1 MNKNRRL
8 IEVAFPVEEVSKQ
21 GRRDKNKR
29 QITGT
34 HIWWARRPLGPSRA
48 TAYAALVDS
57 PPPLTDDNDAL
68 ILEKHNS
75 IASLAVWETAQEPM
89 SINEARAHIL
99 ESHDGKPP
107 TVLDPFGGGGS
118 LPLEAQ
124 RLGCETHSC
133 DINPVAILIQKCTLE
148 YPQKYGLQL
157 RDDVKKWGDWVIE
170 QATSELAPFYPPE
183 TDGSIPYAY
192 IWARTLPCQN
202 LGCGVTVPLM
212 KDFWLSKK
220 RNIALFPFEEDGH
233 IAFRIVGTS
242 YQPMPPDFNPAN
254 GSVAGA
260 IVKCPLCH
268 SAFPAKD
275 TRRLFQDGA
284 AGERMIAVVTEHPD
298 GNGKRYRLATDD
310 DVTIFNHAQKRLAE
324 TCESVAGDW
333 GLSPVPDESMPE
345 IKRGAA
351 KYRIAN
357 YHFNTYGELF
367 NARQQL
373 ALITFTEKL
382 RAAYTEM
389 QARLGRKRRLQGN
402 YNDAYA
408 CAVTT
413 CLGLWLNRIA
423 DIGANLCRWA
433 HRSESIDGLFS
444 LQVLPMIWSYAEA
457 NPLRVAVNRLKTVLS
472 PMEHLSQ
479 MDAKPVAIKNAS
491 ATALPYPDAAFDAV
505 ITDPPYYDNIAYS
518 YLSDFFYVWLKRSVG
533 HLHPELFE
541 TALTPKAGEIVA
553 YGHRKGGLAA
563 GKRFFEDEL
572 SKAFAEMYRVLK
584 PGGIAVIVYAHK
596 STAGWETLINALLDS
611 GLVITAAWPVD
622 TEMKSRFRALDSA
635 ALASSIYMVAR
646 KSERESFG
654 FYSDVKEELSSH
666 LKEKFFTLWDYG
678 ISGAELFIA
687 AIGSGLEVFGKYEE
701 ILDNDD
707 TIIRADRMI
716 ADIREVL
723 ERLDSASAAGV
734 EGTKLTQFYLRWR
747 REHGLASVPFDIAKK
762 LALSLGLELADEW
775 GERSFIHHERASVR
789 VLGPQERSYPDNPD
803 SAKLSDELIDV
814 LHHVLHL
821 WRHNQR
827 PAMIQRLARGRVGL
841 QELIWYVA
849 QAVSVTLPLDSEE
862 RMWCEGWF
870 ADRRSIEREVRAA
883 VAGENR

>member
-1 MNKNRRL
+1 M
-8 IEVAFPVEEVSKQ
+8 F
-21 GRRDKNKR
+21 
-29 QITGT
+29 
-34 HIWWARRPLGPSRA
+34 
-48 TAYAALVDS
+48 
-57 PPPLTDDNDAL
+57 

-75 IASLAVWETAQEPM
+75 IASLATWETAQSPI
-89 SINEARAHIL
+89 SINEAREHIL
-99 ESHDGKPP
+99 ESHDGKTPS
-107 TVLDPFGGGGS
+107 VLDPFGGGGS

-133 DINPVAILIQKCTLE
+133 DINPVAVLIQKCTLE
-148 YPQKYGLQL
+148 YPQKYGRQL

-170 QATSELAPFYPPE
+170 QATAELAPFYPPE
-183 TDGSIPYAY
+183 TDGSTPYAY

-233 IAFRIVGTS
+233 IAFCIVGTT

-254 GSVAGA
+254 GTIARA
-260 IVKCPLCH
+260 IVKCPLCQ

-275 TRRLFQDGA
+275 TRRLFQNGA
-284 AGERMIAVVTEHPD
+284 ADELLLAVVTEHPD
-298 GNGKRYRLATDD
+298 GKGKRYRLATDD
-310 DVTIFNHAQKRLAE
+310 DVTIFNHAQKRLAA
-324 TCESVAGDW
+324 TCESVADDW
-333 GLSPVPDESMPE
+333 GLSPVPDESMPKTKGSGAE
-345 IKRGAA
+345 RG
-351 KYRIAN
+351 ITVHN
-357 YHFNTYGELF
+357 YNINTYGELF

-389 QARLGRKRRLQGN
+389 CAQTPVDK
-402 YNDAYA
+402 DYA
-408 CAVTT
+408 AAVTT

-423 DIGANLCRWA
+423 DTGANLCWWDNSR
-433 HRSESIDGLFS
+433 ESVSKLFGM
-444 LQVLPMIWSYAEA
+444 QVLSMVWNYAEA
-457 NPLRVAVNRLKTVLS
+457 NPLHVAVRRLKTVLT

-479 MDAKPVAIKNAS
+479 MDAEPVAIKNAS
-491 ATALPYPDAAFDAV
+491 ATALPYPDAAFDAI

-533 HLHPELFE
+533 HLHPELFKTE
-541 TALTPKAGEIVA
+541 LTPKAGEIVA
-553 YGHRKGGLAA
+553 YGHRKGGLDA
-563 GKRFFEDEL
+563 GKRFFEDEM

-596 STAGWETLINALLDS
+596 TTAGWETLINALLDS

-622 TEMKSRFRALDSA
+622 TEMKSRFRAQDSA

-654 FYSDVKEELSSH
+654 SYSDVKEELSSH
-666 LKEKFFTLWDYG
+666 LSLKLFRLWDYG

-723 ERLDSASAAGV
+723 ERLDSASGPGV
-734 EGTKLTQFYLRWR
+734 ESTKMTRFYLRWR
-747 REHGLASVPFDIAKK
+747 REHGLASVPFDIAQK

-775 GERSFIHHERASVR
+775 GEGSFIHHERASVR
-789 VLGPQERSYPDNPD
+789 VLGPQERSYPDAPD

-821 WRHNQR
+821 WRYNQR

-841 QELIWYVA
+841 QELIWRVA
-849 QAVSVTLPLDSEE
+849 HAVSVTLPLDSEE

-870 ADRRSIEREVRAA
+870 ADRRSIEREVMAA
-883 VAGENR
+883 VAADGDNQLF

>member
-1 MNKNRRL
+1 M
-8 IEVAFPVEEVSKQ
+8 
-21 GRRDKNKR
+21 
-29 QITGT
+29 
-34 HIWWARRPLGPSRA
+34 
-48 TAYAALVDS
+48 
-57 PPPLTDDNDAL
+57 L
-68 ILEKHNS
+68 ILEKHNF
-75 IASLAVWETAQEPM
+75 IAALATWETAQSPI
-89 SINEARAHIL
+89 SINEAREHIL

-107 TVLDPFGGGGS
+107 AVLDPFGGGGS

-124 RLGCETHSC
+124 RLGCESHSC
-133 DINPVAILIQKCTLE
+133 DLNPVAILIQKCTLE
-148 YPQKYGLQL
+148 YPQKYGQKL

-183 TDGSIPYAY
+183 TGSPVCARDVADGSTPYAY

-202 LGCGVTVPLM
+202 LGCGATVPLM

-233 IAFRIVGTS
+233 IAFRIVGTA
-242 YQPMPPDFNPAN
+242 YEPMPPDFNPAN
-254 GSVAGA
+254 GTVARA
-260 IVKCPLCH
+260 IVTCPLCQ
-268 SAFPAKD
+268 SAFAAKD
-275 TRRLFQDGA
+275 TRNLFQNGA
-284 AGERMIAVVTEHPD
+284 AGERMLAVVTVHPD
-298 GNGKRYRLATDD
+298 VKGKRYRLATDN
-310 DVTIFNHAQKRLAE
+310 DVAVFNHAQKRLAE
-324 TCESVAGDW
+324 KSLMLAGEW
-333 GLSPVPDESMPE
+333 GLSPVPDERMPE
-345 IKRGAA
+345 IKSRALG
-351 KYRIAN
+351 YRVGN
-357 YHFNTYGELF
+357 YNINTYGELF

-389 QARLGRKRRLQGN
+389 CAQTPV
-402 YNDAYA
+402 DIDYA
-408 CAVTT
+408 AAVTT
-413 CLGLWLNRIA
+413 CLSLWVNRIA
-423 DIGANLCRWA
+423 DTGANLCPWNNTG
-433 HRSESIDGLFS
+433 ESVSTLFGL
-444 LQVLPMIWSYAEA
+444 QGLPMAWDYGEA

-472 PMEHLSQ
+472 PMEHLLQ
-479 MDAKPVAIKNAS
+479 MNAEPATVKNAS

-553 YGHRKGGLAA
+553 YSHREGGAKA
-563 GKRFFEDEL
+563 GKRFFEAEL
-572 SKAFAEMYRVLK
+572 SKAFAEIYRVLK
-584 PGGIAVIVYAHK
+584 PDGIAVIVYAHK

-622 TEMKSRFRALDSA
+622 TEMKSRFRAQDSA

-646 KSERESFG
+646 KSARLSFG

-666 LKEKFFTLWDYG
+666 LKEKLFALWDYG

-687 AIGSGLEVFGKYEE
+687 AIGNGLEVFGKYEE

-723 ERLDSASAAGV
+723 ERLDSASDPGV
-734 EGTKLTQFYLRWR
+734 ESTKMTRFYLRWR
-747 REHGLASVPFDIAKK
+747 REHGLASVPFDIAQK
-762 LALSLGLELADEW
+762 LALSLGLELANEW
-775 GERSFIHHERASVR
+775 GEGSFIHHEKAFVR
-789 VLGPQERSYPDNPD
+789 VLGPQERSYPDAPD

-821 WRHNQR
+821 WRYNQR

-849 QAVSVTLPLDSEE
+849 QSVSVTLPLDSEE

-870 ADRRSIEREVRAA
+870 ADRRSIEREVMAA
-883 VAGENR
+883 VAAAENR

>member
-1 MNKNRRL
+1 MNNNRRL

-57 PPPLTDDNDAL
+57 RGADDK
-68 ILEKHNS
+68 EKTRKHNF
-75 IASLAVWETAQEPM
+75 IASLATWETAQSPI

-99 ESHDGKPP
+99 ESHDGKTP

-124 RLGCETHSC
+124 RLGCKAHSC
-133 DINPVAILIQKCTLE
+133 DINPVAVLIQKCTLE
-148 YPQKYGLQL
+148 YPQKYGRQL
-157 RDDVKKWGDWVIE
+157 SLDVKKWGDWVIE

-183 TDGSIPYAY
+183 TDGSTPYAY

-202 LGCGVTVPLM
+202 LGCGATVPLM
-212 KDFWLSKK
+212 SQFWLSKK
-220 RNIALFPFEEDGH
+220 DNIALFPFEEDGS
-233 IAFRIVGTS
+233 IAFRIVGAT
-242 YQPMPPDFNPAN
+242 YHPMPPDFNPAN
-254 GSVAGA
+254 GTVVRA
-260 IVKCPLCH
+260 IVTCPLCH

-275 TRRLFQDGA
+275 TRRLFQNGA

-298 GNGKRYRLATDD
+298 GKEKRYRIATDD
-310 DVTIFNHAQKRLAE
+310 DVAVFKHAQKRRKEKCL
-324 TCESVAGDW
+324 TLVLDW
-333 GLSPVPDESMPE
+333 GLSPVPDESMPQ
-345 IKRGAA
+345 IRGGAA
-351 KYRIAN
+351 GNRIAK
-357 YHFNTYGELF
+357 YHFNTFGELF

-382 RAAYTEM
+382 RAAHTEM
-389 QARLGRKRRLQGN
+389 CAQTPVNK
-402 YNDAYA
+402 DYA
-408 CAVTT
+408 AAVTT
-413 CLGLWLNRIA
+413 CLSLWLNRIA
-423 DIGANLCRWA
+423 DTGSNLCWWDNSGGAVIR
-433 HRSESIDGLFS
+433 LFA
-444 LQVLPMIWSYAEA
+444 LQRLSMVWSYGEA
-457 NPLRVAVNRLKTVLS
+457 NPLRVAVNRLKTVLK

-491 ATALPYPDAAFDAV
+491 ATTLPYPDAAFDAI

-584 PGGIAVIVYAHK
+584 PGGISVIVYAHK

-622 TEMKSRFRALDSA
+622 TELDSRFVALDA
-635 ALASSIYMVAR
+635 AVLASSIYMVAR
-646 KSERESFG
+646 KSSRLSFG
-654 FYSDVKEELSSH
+654 FYSDVKEELEHH
-666 LKEKFFTLWDYG
+666 LTLKLFRLWDDG

-687 AIGSGLEVFGKYEE
+687 AIGSGLEVYGKYEE

-723 ERLDSASAAGV
+723 ERLDSASEAGV
-734 EGTKLTQFYLRWR
+734 EGTKMTRFYLRWR
-747 REHGLASVPFDIAKK
+747 REHGLASVPFDIAQK
-762 LALSLGLELADEW
+762 LALSLGLELTDEW
-775 GERSFIHHERASVR
+775 GEGSFIRHEKALVR
-789 VLGPQERSYPDNPD
+789 VLGPQERRYRDAPD
-803 SAKLSDELIDV
+803 SDKLSDELIDV

-821 WRHNQR
+821 WRYNQR
-827 PAMIQRLARGRVGL
+827 AAMIQRLARGRVGL
-841 QELIWYVA
+841 QELIWHVA
-849 QAVSVTLPLDSEE
+849 QAVSVTLPLNSEE

-870 ADRRSIEREVRAA
+870 ADKRSIQNEVMAVVAA
-883 VAGENR
+883 AGENR

>member
-1 MNKNRRL
+1 
-8 IEVAFPVEEVSKQ
+8 
-21 GRRDKNKR
+21 
-29 QITGT
+29 
-34 HIWWARRPLGPSRA
+34 
-48 TAYAALVDS
+48 
-57 PPPLTDDNDAL
+57 
-68 ILEKHNS
+68 
-75 IASLAVWETAQEPM
+75 M

-99 ESHDGKPP
+99 ESHDGKTP

-133 DINPVAILIQKCTLE
+133 DLNPVAILIQKCTLE

-157 RDDVKKWGDWVIE
+157 SLDVKKWGDWVIE
-170 QATSELAPFYPPE
+170 QATSEMAPFYPPE
-183 TDGSIPYAY
+183 TDGSTPYAY

-202 LGCGVTVPLM
+202 LGCGATVPLM
-212 KDFWLSKK
+212 SQFWLSKK

-233 IAFRIVGTS
+233 IAFRIVGTA
-242 YQPMPPDFNPAN
+242 YHPMPPDFNPAN
-254 GSVAGA
+254 GTIARA
-260 IVKCPLCH
+260 IVKCPLCQ
-268 SAFPAKD
+268 SAFAAKD
-275 TRRLFQDGA
+275 TRRLFQNGA
-284 AGERMIAVVTEHPD
+284 AGELLLAVVTEHPD
-298 GNGKRYRLATDD
+298 VKGKRYRIATDD
-310 DVTIFNHAQKRLAE
+310 DVAIFKHAQKRLAE
-324 TCESVAGDW
+324 TCQSVAGDW
-333 GLSPVPDESMPE
+333 GLSPVPDESMPQ
-345 IKRGAA
+345 IRGGAA
-351 KYRIAN
+351 GNRIAK
-357 YHFNTYGELF
+357 YHFNTFGELF

-382 RAAYTEM
+382 RAAHTEM
-389 QARLGRKRRLQGN
+389 CAQTPVDK
-402 YNDAYA
+402 DYA
-408 CAVTT
+408 AAVTT
-413 CLGLWLNRIA
+413 CLSLWLNRIA
-423 DIGANLCRWA
+423 DTGSNLCWWDNSGGAVIR
-433 HRSESIDGLFS
+433 LFA
-444 LQVLPMIWSYAEA
+444 LQRLSMVWSYGEA
-457 NPLRVAVNRLKTVLS
+457 NPLRVAVNRLKAVLK

-491 ATALPYPDAAFDAV
+491 ATTLPYPDAAFDAI

-553 YGHRKGGLAA
+553 YSHRKGGLAA

-622 TEMKSRFRALDSA
+622 TELDSRFLALDSA
-635 ALASSIYMVAR
+635 VLASSIYMVAR
-646 KSERESFG
+646 KSARLSFG
-654 FYSDVKEELSSH
+654 FYSDVKEELEHH
-666 LKEKFFTLWDYG
+666 LSLKLFTLWASG
-678 ISGAELFIA
+678 ISGGELFIA
-687 AIGSGLEVFGKYEE
+687 AIGSGLEVYGKYEE

-723 ERLDSASAAGV
+723 ERLDSEPAGV
-734 EGTKLTQFYLRWR
+734 DGTKLTRFYLRWR
-747 REHGLASVPFDIAKK
+747 REHGLSSVPFDIAQK

-775 GERSFIHHERASVR
+775 GEGSFIQQKKGLVR
-789 VLGPQERSYPDNPD
+789 VLGPQERRD
-803 SAKLSDELIDV
+803 KGMGKSDELIDV

-821 WRHNQR
+821 WRHGQR
-827 PAMIQRLARGRVGL
+827 PAMIERLARGRVGL
-841 QELIWYVA
+841 QELIWRVA

-870 ADRRSIEREVRAA
+870 ADRRSIEREVMAA
-883 VAGENR
+883 VAAAGDNNLF

>member
-1 MNKNRRL
+1 
-8 IEVAFPVEEVSKQ
+8 
-21 GRRDKNKR
+21 
-29 QITGT
+29 
-34 HIWWARRPLGPSRA
+34 
-48 TAYAALVDS
+48 
-57 PPPLTDDNDAL
+57 
-68 ILEKHNS
+68 
-75 IASLAVWETAQEPM
+75 M
-89 SINEARAHIL
+89 SIDEVRAHIL
-99 ESHDGKPP
+99 ESHDGKTP

-133 DINPVAILIQKCTLE
+133 DLNPVAILIQKCTLE
-148 YPQKYGLQL
+148 YPQKYRQKL

-183 TDGSIPYAY
+183 TGSPVCARDVADGSTPYAY

-212 KDFWLSKK
+212 SQFWLSKK

-233 IAFRIVGTS
+233 IAFRIVGTA
-242 YQPMPPDFNPAN
+242 YEPMPPDFNPAN
-254 GSVAGA
+254 GTVVQA

-268 SAFPAKD
+268 SAFAAKD
-275 TRRLFQDGA
+275 TRRLFQNGA

-298 GNGKRYRLATDD
+298 VKGKRYRLATDD
-310 DVTIFNHAQKRLAE
+310 DVAIFKHAQKRLAE

-333 GLSPVPDESMPE
+333 GLSPVPDESMPK
-345 IKRGAA
+345 IRRGAA
-351 KYRIAN
+351 ANPVAN

-389 QARLGRKRRLQGN
+389 CAQTQVDK
-402 YNDAYA
+402 DYA
-408 CAVTT
+408 AAVTT

-444 LQVLPMIWSYAEA
+444 IQRFAMIWSYAEA
-457 NPLRVAVNRLKTVLS
+457 NPLRIATNRLKTVLK
-472 PMEHLSQ
+472 PMEHLAQ

-491 ATALPYPDAAFDAV
+491 ATALPYPDAAFDAI

-541 TALTPKAGEIVA
+541 TVLTPKAGEIVA
-553 YGHRKGGLAA
+553 YSHREGGTKA
-563 GKRFFEDEL
+563 GKRFFEAEL

-584 PGGIAVIVYAHK
+584 PDGIAVIVYAHK

-611 GLVITAAWPVD
+611 GLVITAAWPVE
-622 TEMKSRFRALDSA
+622 TELESRFVALDSA

-646 KSERESFG
+646 KSERFAFG

-678 ISGAELFIA
+678 LSGAELFIA

-723 ERLDSASAAGV
+723 ERLDSASDAGV
-734 EGTKLTQFYLRWR
+734 ESTKLTRFYLRWR
-747 REHGLASVPFDIAKK
+747 REHGLASVPFDIAQK
-762 LALSLGLELADEW
+762 LALSLGLELTDEW
-775 GERSFIHHERASVR
+775 GEGSFIHHERALVR

-803 SAKLSDELIDV
+803 SNKLSDELIDV

-821 WRHNQR
+821 WRYNQR
-827 PAMIQRLARGRVGL
+827 PAMIERLARGRVGL
-841 QELIWYVA
+841 QELIWHVA

-870 ADRRSIEREVRAA
+870 ADRRSIEREVMAV